1 LKSWGDEAVVNSPWS
16 IVSGGVLATIVL
28 LGVFFVWRMLK
39 EIRSGFPLRDERTQ
53 MVMGR
58 AATYT
63 FYIGSY
69 FMIALMLANIL
80 STEFLG
86 AQLLDGWYA
95 MVLSI
100 LVQSLA
106 FSGLHFYFDR
116 KGDFE

>member
-1 LKSWGDEAVVNSPWS
+1 VVSVG
-16 IVSGGVLATIVL
+16 IIATIVL
-28 LGVFFVWRMLK
+28 LGVFFVWRMLR
-39 EIRSGFPLRDERTQ
+39 EIRSGFPLKDERTQ
-53 MVMGR
+53 MVTGR

-80 STEFLG
+80 SREFRG
-86 AQLLDGWYA
+86 EYLLDGWYA

-106 FSGLHFYFDR
+106 FGGLRLYLNR
-116 KGDFE
+116 KGDFQ